1 MRDDENIWTYAKL
14 TIMFILSIAALLA
27 IYVANVGPL

>member
-1 MRDDENIWTYAKL
+1 MRDEENLWAYAKL
-14 TIMFILSIAALLA
+14 TIMFILSIATLLA